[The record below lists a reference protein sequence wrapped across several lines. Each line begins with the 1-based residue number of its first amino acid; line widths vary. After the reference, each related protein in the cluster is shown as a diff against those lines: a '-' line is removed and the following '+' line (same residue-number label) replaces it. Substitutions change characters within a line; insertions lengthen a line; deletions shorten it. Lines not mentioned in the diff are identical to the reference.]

1 MVQQST
7 ANMRRFLG
15 PFNPISIELPTAC
28 RHRCAIR
35 LGLKIMIPTR
45 SLLSFTL
52 CLSLLTACGGS
63 GGGSSVPPTVV
74 TPDTTAPVITLTG
87 DASVQINEGEA
98 YEEQGATAQ
107 DNVDGSVDVVVSGEV
122 GSEPGVYTITYTAT
136 DTAGNS
142 SQITREVTV
151 LAVDT
156 TPPVITLLGE
166 DSIEIT
172 TEQTFNDPGA
182 TATDDTDGYVEV
194 VVSGTVGSDPGVYTL
209 TYTATDAATNSSQET
224 RTVTV
229 VAAQFD
235 LFSASAIEIVEAMTL
250 AQKVGQMIQPEIAYI
265 TPEQITQYG
274 IGSVLNG
281 GGSHPNG
288 NRAATPEEWLAYAR
302 SLRAASLDTSPS
314 SLGVPI
320 IWGTD
325 AVHGHNNV
333 RGATIFPHNIGL
345 GAINDPQLI
354 GEIAVATA
362 REVAA
367 TGIDWTFAPTL
378 AQAKD
383 YRWGRTYE
391 SYSDDPDI
399 VEAYGRAMV
408 EGIEGEGLAAT
419 AKHFIGDGGTTA
431 GIDQGN
437 TELSTAEL
445 LAQHGS
451 GYTGAFDAAV
461 DTVMA
466 TFNSV
471 NDEKVHG
478 SKFLLTDVLRGQL
491 GFDGMVIS
499 DWNGIGQVQDCSNTS
514 CAQAINA
521 GIDMVMVP
529 TQWLSFRNNLINQVE
544 TNQVSE
550 ARIDE
555 AVTRIIELKQNLGLI
570 DRNFDPARQP
580 VEVVGSAAHREIA
593 RRAVRRSQVLLKN
606 NGQVLPLRPDQRI
619 LLVGSA
625 ADSVPLQAGGWSV
638 TWQGTGTTNADF
650 PGATTIRDA
659 FADTVEA
666 AGGTLDYS
674 ATGSFTTTPDAVV
687 VVLSEQP
694 YAEGNGDLQNLDWG
708 DSGVLNQ
715 VQGLRESG
723 IPVITLLMSGRPMF
737 INPELNLS
745 DAFIASWLP
754 GTEATGIADVLFT
767 DAQGNAV
774 YDMTGR
780 LSFSWPG
787 GAINPANAEA
797 PVAADLFDRGYGL
810 SYSDTQ
816 DLPTLTED
824 PNNTESGIVEGSG
837 SGGGTGG
844 GNPNAD
850 PFWVFKNGAFTERFD
865 LGVRAFD
872 FGNGNPGF
880 CFNDLGAGCTSISWS
895 FPSDEQRGIVLEI
908 VHEPA
913 AAYAAV
919 YTETTSGIDLSDYAS
934 GQWVLDFKHVE
945 GPNDYRV
952 KLDCFWPC
960 ESAHIDLT
968 VEPGNDWQTVKVP
981 MSAFTSTGL
990 DISSLNTGIVIW
1002 ARDHDGTRF
1011 RIDNVRFE
1019 AE

>member
-1 MVQQST
+1 MAQQST

-15 PFNPISIELPTAC
+15 PFNPISIESPTAC

-35 LGLKIMIPTR
+35 SRLKIMISTR

-52 CLSLLTACGGS
+52 CFSLLTACG

-74 TPDTTAPVITLTG
+74 APDTAAPVITLNG
-87 DASVQINEGEA
+87 DASVQLNEGEA

-122 GSEPGVYTITYTAT
+122 GSEHGVYTITYTAT
-136 DTAGNS
+136 DAGGNS
-142 SQITREVTV
+142 SQTTREVTV

-156 TPPVITLLGE
+156 MPPLITLLGE
-166 DSIEIT
+166 DSVEIT

-182 TATDDTDGYVEV
+182 TATDDTDGTIDV
-194 VVSGTVGSDPGVYTL
+194 VVSGAVGSEPGVYAL
-209 TYTATDAATNSSQET
+209 TYSATDAAGNSSQVN

-235 LFSASAIEIVEAMTL
+235 LFSASATEIVEAMTL
-250 AQKVGQMIQPEIAYI
+250 AQKVGQMIQPEIAYV
-265 TPEQITQYG
+265 TPEEITEYG

-302 SLRAASLDTSPS
+302 SLRAASLETSPS

-391 SYSDDPDI
+391 SYSDDPDL

-431 GIDQGN
+431 GRDQGN

-471 NDEKVHG
+471 NGVKVHG

-499 DWNGIGQVQDCSNTS
+499 DWNGIGQVQACSDTS

-529 TQWLSFRNNLINQVE
+529 TQWRAFRNNLINQIE
-544 TNQVSE
+544 TGQVSE
-550 ARIDE
+550 TRIDE
-555 AVTRIIELKQNLGLI
+555 AVTRIIELKQKLGLI

-593 RRAVRRSQVLLKN
+593 REAVRRSQVLLKN
-606 NGQVLPLRPDQRI
+606 NGQVLPLRPNQRI

-659 FADTVEA
+659 FADAVEA

-694 YAEGNGDLQNLDWG
+694 YAEGNGDLQDLDWG
-708 DSGVLNQ
+708 DSGVLSQ
-715 VQGLRESG
+715 VQGLRDSG

-745 DAFIASWLP
+745 DAFVASWLP

-767 DAQGNAV
+767 NIQGNAV
-774 YDMTGR
+774 YNMTGR

-797 PVAADLFDRGYGL
+797 PVAAALFDRGYGL

-816 DLPTLTED
+816 NLPTLTED
-824 PNNTESGIVEGSG
+824 PNNTESGIVEDSG

-850 PFWVFKNGAFTERFD
+850 PFWVFKNGSFNDAFD
-865 LGVRAFD
+865 LGVRGYDEAIQYGPCIND
-872 FGNGNPGF
+872 GGF
-880 CFNDLGAGCTSISWS
+880 KCPSISWS
-895 FPSDEQRGIVLEI
+895 LVNDVDRAEVFEVFHEPNSVAAAVFVESSNPLDLTDYQRGRFVF
-908 VHEPA
+908 
-913 AAYAAV
+913 
-919 YTETTSGIDLSDYAS
+919 DL
-934 GQWVLDFKHVE
+934 KHVE
-945 GPNDYRV
+945 GPNNYWV
-952 KLDCFWPC
+952 KLDCFYAEGC
-960 ESAHIDLT
+960 FSNFINVQVA
-968 VEPGNDWQTVKVP
+968 PGDDWQTIELPV
-981 MSAFTSTGL
+981 SLFTNSGL
-990 DISSLNTGIVIW
+990 NLARVNTGIVI
-1002 ARDHDGTRF
+1002 AGSDHNGTRF

>member
-1 MVQQST
+1 MAQQST

-15 PFNPISIELPTAC
+15 PFNPISIESPTAC

-35 LGLKIMIPTR
+35 SRLKIMISTR

-52 CLSLLTACGGS
+52 CFSLLTACG

-74 TPDTTAPVITLTG
+74 APDTAAPVITLNG
-87 DASVQINEGEA
+87 DASVQLNEGEA

-122 GSEPGVYTITYTAT
+122 GSEAGVYTITYTAT
-136 DTAGNS
+136 DAAGNS
-142 SQITREVTV
+142 SQTTREVTV

-156 TPPVITLLGE
+156 MPPLITLLGE
-166 DSIEIT
+166 DSVEIT

-182 TATDDTDGYVEV
+182 TATDDTDGTIDV
-194 VVSGTVGSDPGVYTL
+194 VVSGAVGSEPGVYAL
-209 TYTATDAATNSSQET
+209 TYSATDAAGNSSQVN

-235 LFSASAIEIVEAMTL
+235 LFSASATEIVEAMTL
-250 AQKVGQMIQPEIAYI
+250 AQKVGQMIQPEIAYV
-265 TPEQITQYG
+265 TPEEITEYG

-302 SLRAASLDTSPS
+302 SLRAASLETSPS

-391 SYSDDPDI
+391 SYSDDPDL

-431 GIDQGN
+431 GRDQGN

-471 NDEKVHG
+471 NGVKVHG

-499 DWNGIGQVQDCSNTS
+499 DWNGIGQVQACSDTS

-529 TQWLSFRNNLINQVE
+529 TQWRAFRNNLINQIE
-544 TNQVSE
+544 TGQVPE
-550 ARIDE
+550 TRIDE
-555 AVTRIIELKQNLGLI
+555 AVTRIIELKQKLGLI

-593 RRAVRRSQVLLKN
+593 REAVRRSQVLLKN
-606 NGQVLPLRPDQRI
+606 NGQVLPLRPNQRI

-659 FADTVEA
+659 FADAVEA

-694 YAEGNGDLQNLDWG
+694 YAEGNGDLQDLDWG
-708 DSGVLNQ
+708 DSGVLSQ
-715 VQGLRESG
+715 VQGLRDSG

-745 DAFIASWLP
+745 DAFVASWLP

-767 DAQGNAV
+767 NIQGNAV
-774 YDMTGR
+774 YNMTGR

-797 PVAADLFDRGYGL
+797 PVAAALFDRGYGL

-816 DLPTLTED
+816 NLTTLTED
-824 PNNTESGIVEGSG
+824 PNNTESGIVEDSG

-850 PFWVFKNGAFTERFD
+850 PFWVFKNGSFNDAFD
-865 LGVRAFD
+865 LGVRGYDEAIQYGLCIND
-872 FGNGNPGF
+872 GGF
-880 CFNDLGAGCTSISWS
+880 KCPSISWS
-895 FPSDEQRGIVLEI
+895 LVNDVDRAEVFEVFHEPNSVAAAVFVESSNPLDLTDYQRGRFVF
-908 VHEPA
+908 
-913 AAYAAV
+913 
-919 YTETTSGIDLSDYAS
+919 DL
-934 GQWVLDFKHVE
+934 KHVE
-945 GPNDYRV
+945 GPNNYWV
-952 KLDCFWPC
+952 KLDCFYAEGC
-960 ESAHIDLT
+960 FSNFINVQVA
-968 VEPGNDWQTVKVP
+968 PGDDWQTIELPV
-981 MSAFTSTGL
+981 SLFTNSGL
-990 DISSLNTGIVIW
+990 NLARVNTGIVI
-1002 ARDHDGTRF
+1002 AGSDHNGTRF

>member
-1 MVQQST
+1 MAQQST

-15 PFNPISIELPTAC
+15 PFNPISIESPTAC

-35 LGLKIMIPTR
+35 SRLKIMISTR

-52 CLSLLTACGGS
+52 CFSLLTACG

-74 TPDTTAPVITLTG
+74 APDTAAPVITLNG
-87 DASVQINEGEA
+87 DASVQLNEGEA

-136 DTAGNS
+136 DAAGNS
-142 SQITREVTV
+142 SQTTREVTV

-156 TPPVITLLGE
+156 MPPLITLLGE
-166 DSIEIT
+166 DSVEIT

-182 TATDDTDGYVEV
+182 TATDDTDGTIDV
-194 VVSGTVGSDPGVYTL
+194 VVSGAVGSEPGVYAL
-209 TYTATDAATNSSQET
+209 TYSATDAAGNSSQVN

-235 LFSASAIEIVEAMTL
+235 LFSASATEIVEAMTL
-250 AQKVGQMIQPEIAYI
+250 AQKVGQMIQPEIAYV
-265 TPEQITQYG
+265 TPEEITEYG

-302 SLRAASLDTSPS
+302 SLRAASLETSPS

-391 SYSDDPDI
+391 SYSDDPDL

-431 GIDQGN
+431 GRDQGN

-471 NDEKVHG
+471 NGVKVHG

-491 GFDGMVIS
+491 GFDGMIIS
-499 DWNGIGQVQDCSNTS
+499 DWNGIGQVQACSDTS

-529 TQWLSFRNNLINQVE
+529 TQWRAFRNNLINQIE
-544 TNQVSE
+544 TGQVSE
-550 ARIDE
+550 TRIDE
-555 AVTRIIELKQNLGLI
+555 AVTRIIELKQKLGLI

-593 RRAVRRSQVLLKN
+593 REAVRRSQVLLKN
-606 NGQVLPLRPDQRI
+606 NGQVLPLRPNQRI

-659 FADTVEA
+659 FADAVEA

-694 YAEGNGDLQNLDWG
+694 YAEGNGDLQDLDWG
-708 DSGVLNQ
+708 DSGVLSQ
-715 VQGLRESG
+715 VQGLRDSG

-745 DAFIASWLP
+745 DAFVASWLP
-754 GTEATGIADVLFT
+754 GTEATGIADVLLT
-767 DAQGNAV
+767 NIQGNAV
-774 YDMTGR
+774 YNMTGR

-797 PVAADLFDRGYGL
+797 PVAAALFDRGYGL

-816 DLPTLTED
+816 NLPTLTED
-824 PNNTESGIVEGSG
+824 PNNTESGIVEDSG

-850 PFWVFKNGAFTERFD
+850 PFWVFKNGSFNDAFD
-865 LGVRAFD
+865 LGVRGYDEAIQYGLCIND
-872 FGNGNPGF
+872 GGF
-880 CFNDLGAGCTSISWS
+880 KCPSISWS
-895 FPSDEQRGIVLEI
+895 LVNDVDRAEVFEVFHEPNSVAAAVFVESSNPLDLTDYQRGRFVF
-908 VHEPA
+908 
-913 AAYAAV
+913 
-919 YTETTSGIDLSDYAS
+919 DL
-934 GQWVLDFKHVE
+934 KHVE
-945 GPNDYRV
+945 GPNNYWV
-952 KLDCFWPC
+952 KLDCFYAEGC
-960 ESAHIDLT
+960 FSNFINVQVA
-968 VEPGNDWQTVKVP
+968 PGDDWQTIELPV
-981 MSAFTSTGL
+981 SLFTNSGL
-990 DISSLNTGIVIW
+990 NLARVNTGIVI
-1002 ARDHDGTRF
+1002 AGSDHNGTRF

>member
-1 MVQQST
+1 MAQQIT

-15 PFNPISIELPTAC
+15 PLNPISIELPTAC
-28 RHRCAIR
+28 RHRCAMR
-35 LGLKIMIPTR
+35 PGLKTMIRTR
-45 SLLSFTL
+45 SLPSFTL
-52 CLSLLTACGGS
+52 CLSLLTACGG
-63 GGGSSVPPTVV
+63 GGSSTPIPPTVV
-74 TPDTTAPVITLTG
+74 TPDTTAPVITLNG
-87 DASVQINEGEA
+87 EASVQINEGEA
-98 YEEQGATAQ
+98 YEEQGATAH
-107 DNVDGSVDVVVSGEV
+107 DNVDGAVDVVVSGEV
-122 GSEPGVYTITYTAT
+122 GSEPGVYTITYSAT
-136 DTAGNS
+136 DAAGNS
-142 SQITREVTV
+142 SET
-151 LAVDT
+151 
-156 TPPVITLLGE
+156 
-166 DSIEIT
+166 
-172 TEQTFNDPGA
+172 
-182 TATDDTDGYVEV
+182 
-194 VVSGTVGSDPGVYTL
+194 
-209 TYTATDAATNSSQET
+209 T

-229 VAAQFD
+229 VAAPFD
-235 LFSASAIEIVEAMTL
+235 LFTASATEIIETMTL

-265 TPEQITQYG
+265 TSEEITEYG

-281 GGSHPNG
+281 GGSHPKG
-288 NRAATPEEWLAYAR
+288 DREATPEEWLAYAR
-302 SLRAASLDTSPS
+302 SLRTASLETSPS

-345 GAINDPQLI
+345 GAVNDPELI
-354 GEIAVATA
+354 REIAIATA

-391 SYSDDPDI
+391 SYSDDPDL

-431 GIDQGN
+431 GRDQGN
-437 TELSTAEL
+437 TELSTADL

-451 GYTGAFDAAV
+451 GYTGAFDAGV

-471 NDEKVHG
+471 NGVKVHG
-478 SKFLLTDVLRGQL
+478 SKSLLTDVLRGQL

-499 DWNGIGQVQDCSNTS
+499 DWNGVGQVQGCSDTS
-514 CAQAINA
+514 CAKAINA

-529 TQWLSFRNNLINQVE
+529 TQWLAFRNNLIDQVE
-544 TNQVSE
+544 TGQVSE

-555 AVTRIIELKQNLGLI
+555 AVTRIIQLKQKLGLI

-580 VEVVGSAAHREIA
+580 AEVVGSATHRDIA
-593 RRAVRRSQVLLKN
+593 REAVRRSQVLLKN
-606 NGQVLPLRPDQRI
+606 NDQVLPLRPDQRI
-619 LLVGSA
+619 LLVGNA

-638 TWQGTGTTNADF
+638 TWQGTGTTNDDF

-659 FADTVEA
+659 FTKTVEA

-674 ATGSFTTTPDAVV
+674 ATGSFTTTPDAIV

-694 YAEGNGDLQNLDWG
+694 YAEGSGDLQNLDWG
-708 DSGVLNQ
+708 ASGVLNQ
-715 VQGLRESG
+715 VQGLRDSG

-745 DAFIASWLP
+745 DAFVASWLP
-754 GTEATGIADVLFT
+754 GTEAAGISDVLFS
-767 DAQGNAV
+767 DSHGNAAH
-774 YDMTGR
+774 DMTGR

-797 PVAADLFDRGYGL
+797 PVAATLFDRGYGL

-850 PFWVFKNGAFTERFD
+850 PFWVFENGGFTETYD
-865 LGVRAFD
+865 LGTRAYD
-872 FGNGNPGF
+872 SAINYDL
-880 CFNDLGAGCTSISWS
+880 CINDDGEACPSISWS
-895 FPSDEQRGIVLEI
+895 YLSDEDRGPVLEI
-908 VHEPA
+908 RHEPA

-919 YTETTSGIDLSDYAS
+919 FTESSTGVDLSDYAD
-934 GQWVLDFKHVE
+934 GHFVLDLKHVE

-952 KLDCFWPC
+952 KLDCFYPC
-960 ESAHIDLT
+960 TSAHIDLT
-968 VEPGNDWQTVKVP
+968 VQPGNDWQTVKVP

-990 DISSLNTGIVIW
+990 VTSNVNTGIVIW
-1002 ARDHDGTRF
+1002 ARDHNGTHF
-1011 RIDNVRFE
+1011 RIDNVRYE
-1019 AE
+1019 AN

>member
-7 ANMRRFLG
+7 TNMGRFLG

-28 RHRCAIR
+28 RQRGAIR
-35 LGLKIMIPTR
+35 SGLKTMIPMR

-52 CLSLLTACGGS
+52 CLSILSACGGG
-63 GGGSSVPPTVV
+63 GGGSSLPPTVV
-74 TPDTTAPVITLTG
+74 TPDTTAPVITLNG
-87 DASVQINEGEA
+87 EAAVQINEGEA

-107 DNVDGSVDVVVSGEV
+107 DNVDGSVDVIVSGEV
-122 GSEPGVYTITYTAT
+122 GSE
-136 DTAGNS
+136 
-142 SQITREVTV
+142 
-151 LAVDT
+151 
-156 TPPVITLLGE
+156 
-166 DSIEIT
+166 
-172 TEQTFNDPGA
+172 
-182 TATDDTDGYVEV
+182 
-194 VVSGTVGSDPGVYTL
+194 PGVYTL
-209 TYTATDAATNSSQET
+209 TYTATDAAGNSSQVT

-235 LFSASAIEIVEAMTL
+235 LFSASATEIVEAMTL

-265 TPEQITQYG
+265 TPEEITEYG

-302 SLRAASLDTSPS
+302 SLRAASLETSPS

-391 SYSDDPDI
+391 SYSYDPDL

-431 GIDQGN
+431 GRDQGN
-437 TELSTAEL
+437 TELSTVEL

-471 NDEKVHG
+471 NGVKVHG

-499 DWNGIGQVQDCSNTS
+499 DWNGIGQVQGCSDTS

-529 TQWLSFRNNLINQVE
+529 TQWRAFRNNLINQIE
-544 TNQVSE
+544 TGQVSE
-550 ARIDE
+550 TRIDE
-555 AVTRIIELKQNLGLI
+555 AVTRIIELKQKLGLI

-593 RRAVRRSQVLLKN
+593 REAVRRSQVLLKN
-606 NGQVLPLRPDQRI
+606 NGQVLPLRPNQRI

-638 TWQGTGTTNADF
+638 TWQGTGTTNGDF

-659 FADTVEA
+659 FTDAVEA
-666 AGGTLDYS
+666 AGGALDYS
-674 ATGSFTTTPDAVV
+674 ASGSFSTTPDAVI

-745 DAFIASWLP
+745 DALVASWLP
-754 GTEATGIADVLFT
+754 GTEAAGIADVLFT
-767 DAQGNAV
+767 NIQGNMV

-787 GAINPANAEA
+787 GDINPSNAEA

-810 SYSDTQ
+810 SYADTQ

-824 PNNTESGIVEGSG
+824 PNNTESGIVEDSG

-850 PFWVFKNGAFTERFD
+850 PFWVFKNGSFNDAFD
-865 LGVRAFD
+865 LGVRGYDEAIQYGLCIND
-872 FGNGNPGF
+872 GGF
-880 CFNDLGAGCTSISWS
+880 KCPSISWS
-895 FPSDEQRGIVLEI
+895 LVNDVDRAEVFEVFHEPNSVAAAVFVESSNPLDLTDYQRGRFVF
-908 VHEPA
+908 
-913 AAYAAV
+913 
-919 YTETTSGIDLSDYAS
+919 DL
-934 GQWVLDFKHVE
+934 KHVE
-945 GPNDYRV
+945 GPNNYWV
-952 KLDCFWPC
+952 KLDCFYAEGC
-960 ESAHIDLT
+960 FSNFINVQVA
-968 VEPGNDWQTVKVP
+968 PGDDWQTIELPV
-981 MSAFTSTGL
+981 SLFTNSGL
-990 DISSLNTGIVIW
+990 NLARVNTGIVI
-1002 ARDHDGTRF
+1002 AGSDHNGTRF